1 MVNVGF
7 PLAIVN
13 KNFRK
18 NRDFAARQYTYY
30 MNLKISLGTLIT
42 IVTLS
47 IGLGSSYY
55 SLTNRIDDLEVKVK
69 VLEKKLKNKR
79 RVVR

>member
-1 MVNVGF
+1 MVNVEF

-18 NRDFAARQYTYY
+18 NRGFAARQYTYY

-47 IGLGSSYY
+47 IGLGSTYY

-69 VLEKKLKNKR
+69 VLEKKLKKKR

>member
-7 PLAIVN
+7 PHAIVN

-18 NRDFAARQYTYY
+18 NRGFAARQYTYY

-47 IGLGSSYY
+47 IGLGSTYY

-69 VLEKKLKNKR
+69 VLEKKLKKKR

>member
-7 PLAIVN
+7 PHAIVN

-18 NRDFAARQYTYY
+18 NREFAARQYTYY
-30 MNLKISLGTLIT
+30 MNLKINLGTLIT

-47 IGLGSSYY
+47 IGLGSTYY

-69 VLEKKLKNKR
+69 VLEKKLKKKR

>member
-1 MVNVGF
+1 MVNVEF

-18 NRDFAARQYTYY
+18 NRGFAARQYTYY
-30 MNLKISLGTLIT
+30 MNLKLSLGTLIT

-47 IGLGSSYY
+47 IGLGSTYIT
-55 SLTNRIDDLEVKVK
+55 LTNRIDDLEVKVK
-69 VLEKKLKNKR
+69 VLEKKLKKKR
-79 RVVR
+79 RVVK

>member
-1 MVNVGF
+1 MVNVRF
-7 PLAIVN
+7 LLAIVN

-18 NRDFAARQYTYY
+18 NRGFAARQYTYY
-30 MNLKISLGTLIT
+30 MNLKINLGTLIT

-47 IGLGSSYY
+47 IGLGSTYY

-69 VLEKKLKNKR
+69 VLEKKLKKKR